1 MKIKLNNPICTRI
14 GEKVA
19 FSRRIEKKFR
29 LIGYGT
35 IKKGDILAPKYD
47 WLPLNV
53 FYNHNKFIILF
64 LKLFRIQLIFYL
76 MLK

>member
-53 FYNHNKFIILF
+53 FYNKNDK
-64 LKLFRIQLIFYL
+64 K
-76 MLK
+76 

>member
-1 MKIKLNNPICTRI
+1 MKIQLSNPICTSV

-35 IKKGDILAPKYD
+35 IKTG
-47 WLPLNV
+47 V
-53 FYNHNKFIILF
+53 TM
-64 LKLFRIQLIFYL
+64 KL
-76 MLK
+76 